1 MNTFSEFGLWDD
13 RSVNISRL
21 SDLAMRTLM
30 LLAVGDREGDR
41 MTAALIATSVN
52 ASVSHVA
59 KIVSRLVELGAIE
72 SRRGRGGGLRIT
84 EHGRHMSV
92 GRLLRDLEGPGEV
105 VECEGSQPCPLA
117 GNCRL
122 RRAFADA
129 REAFFVTLDPLTV
142 TDIVHSPTQQILL
155 TLEPA
160 FSRSSNNDN

>member
-1 MNTFSEFGLWDD
+1 M
-13 RSVNISRL
+13 NISRL
-21 SDLAMRTLM
+21 SDLALRTLM
-30 LLAVGDREGDR
+30 LLAVGDRDGER

-84 EHGRHMSV
+84 DAGRQLSA
-92 GRLLRDLEGPGEV
+92 GTLLRELEGPGEV
-105 VECEGSQPCPLA
+105 VECEGDQPCPLA

-122 RRAFADA
+122 RRAFAEA
-129 REAFFVTLDPLTV
+129 REAFFATLDPLTV
-142 TDIVHSPTQQILL
+142 EDIVHSPTRRVLL

-160 FSRSSNNDN
+160 FAPSSTIDD

>member
-1 MNTFSEFGLWDD
+1 M
-13 RSVNISRL
+13 NISRL
-21 SDLAMRTLM
+21 SDLALRTLM
-30 LLAVGDREGDR
+30 LLAVGDRDGER

-84 EHGRHMSV
+84 EAGRQLSV
-92 GRLLRDLEGPGEV
+92 GTLLRELEGPGEV
-105 VECEGSQPCPLA
+105 VECEGDQPCPLA

-122 RRAFADA
+122 RRAFAEA

-142 TDIVHSPTQQILL
+142 TDIVHSPTRRVLL

-160 FSRSSNNDN
+160 FSPNRTIDD